1 MKNSK
6 KGSTWDLQ
14 IVGMIA
20 GIILIVCFEIMFWD
34 AEMAPLFMTIVI
46 GMGVIMNGSV
56 AAIKLLKGKKTA
68 GIFFTVIAAALLTL
82 FFLRLFL
89 LNG

>member
-1 MKNSK
+1 MKDPK

-14 IVGMIA
+14 LVGMIS
-20 GIILIVCFEIMFWD
+20 GVILIICFEVMFWD
-34 AEMAPLFMTIVI
+34 TELASIFMTIVI

-56 AAIKLLKGKKTA
+56 AAIKLLKGKKAA
-68 GIFFTVIAAALLTL
+68 GIFFAAVSAVLLTL